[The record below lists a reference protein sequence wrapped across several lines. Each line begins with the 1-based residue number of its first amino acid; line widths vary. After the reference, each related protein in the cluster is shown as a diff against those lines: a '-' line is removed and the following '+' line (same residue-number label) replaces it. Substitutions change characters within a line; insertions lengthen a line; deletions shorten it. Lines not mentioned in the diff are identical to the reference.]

1 MGGAFLSM
9 MAALALVWL
18 PVQARFLLLH
28 VCFMFASCLLHVGSF
43 HFASCCTSKT
53 SNAIS
58 SLTKSEMFRHTWRF
72 WRCIR
77 VVRPLLAVLVQSLCH
92 FDSFCVSWLKRV
104 NRRQPRR
111 HRLHAPVAVLV
122 VLPQLLVAGHLLVLL
137 LPAAIA
143 RPRQGTSVSVPLGI
157 LFVLDDSFTT
167 QFLDR

>member
-1 MGGAFLSM
+1 
-9 MAALALVWL
+9 MAARAGSVS
-18 PVQARFLLLH
+18 V
-28 VCFMFASCLLHVGSF
+28 ASCLLHGSF

-58 SLTKSEMFRHTWRF
+58 SLTKSEMFRHLE
-72 WRCIR
+72 
-77 VVRPLLAVLVQSLCH
+77 VLAMYSRRTATTGCTGSIFV
-92 FDSFCVSWLKRV
+92 SFCVSWLKRV

-137 LPAAIA
+137 LPAAAA

-167 QFLDR
+167 QFLDRSQEKEMWLETFDNE